1 MTFVTDSNFAY
12 KKFYL
17 IIYFIFNLD
26 TFPKAIFIKSIQQH
40 MFLPEE
46 ALPQYLVSSLY
57 FSL

>member
-1 MTFVTDSNFAY
+1 MTFVTDSNFAC

-40 MFLPEE
+40 MLLPEE
-46 ALPQYLVSSLY
+46 ALPQCLVSSVY